1 MKKLFAMVAAAGM
14 LFVTSCAKDA
24 AESYAE
30 GNDGVVTFTLA
41 LENGAG
47 TRTVSDG
54 QSAKDLYYAVYN
66 VSAGVFVPGYTLTT
80 EANTFVDKETTV
92 TFRLVKGQTYKAV
105 FWAQSADAEAF
116 TLEQTANDITMTF
129 DYEGVKNN
137 NEALDAFFAA
147 YDFTLSQS
155 GLNQTI
161 TLHRPFAQINLAT
174 TKEDYD
180 AAVNQGFT
188 PATSEVVLTNA
199 ATTLSLF
206 DGSVTGETEAT
217 FAMNDI
223 IDEQLTGVD
232 ADGDGVAE
240 EYQYLSMCYV
250 LVPQEKTTLGEL
262 SFTVRAEE
270 TTAVDVV
277 VSDGLNSVPVQR
289 NWRTNIV
296 GNILLATADF
306 TIIIDE
312 QFDGDYNNWYDDDE
326 WTATLPAG
334 VEYDTDTQTITI
346 SNVEGLKWLSD
357 ATNGVYEQGLYPEL
371 DPNNKI
377 TNDYAFKKYVLAEGT
392 YDLSAYNP
400 WTPIKM
406 AGYDEFDGQNA
417 VIENLTVRATEG
429 NGAAFINGFTS
440 TVSNLTIKNV
450 DIESNYNAAA
460 VVCASYASVYNCH
473 VDGGTITSTPWEKS
487 NGVYDDGNNVGG
499 IVPFWNGDA
508 HGHTIEGCS
517 VKNLTIK
524 AFRKVGGIIGFD
536 AVTSGTLNTV
546 KNCTVENVTVIADML
561 ETRYDG
567 YAGRVPDAGKIVG
580 NESNGAATQEL
591 STNTADENTT
601 VEVWS
606 LTVSTKE
613 ALGGIAKA
621 VANGNTFKGQTITLT
636 EDIDLDGVE
645 WTPIGSSSNKFQGVF
660 DGGGKTISNLYV
672 NRPANS
678 YSGLF
683 GYATEGEIK
692 NVVIENATVIGYN
705 AVGIIAGCPYTA
717 KVSDITIKGKIKVEG
732 GGYVGG
738 ALGYNTYGALTNIKI
753 EAEEGSYVKAIS
765 IENGKRYRTY
775 VGGIVGFP
783 GEGNRTHSGLVS
795 NIDVYGDVQD
805 IGGITGIAHYGNTFE
820 NCTCSGNVYVTEATS
835 NNGGSIK
842 EIGGIAGVWNNG
854 GNVTFKNCKFTGT
867 LNSNLEPAEGWD
879 AWREKHKITGDA
891 YSASGTG
898 ILTIDD
904 VDVTADHK

>member
-137 NEALDAFFAA
+137 NEALDAFFAV

-174 TKEDYD
+174 KKEDYD

-270 TTAVDVV
+270 ATAVDVV

-312 QFDGDYNNWYDDDE
+312 QFDGDYNNWYDDGE
-326 WTATLPAG
+326 WTEMPAG
-334 VEYDTDTQTITI
+334 VEYDKENNSVKI
-346 SNVEGLKWLSD
+346 STVAGLEWVSKV
-357 ATNGVYEQGLYPEL
+357 TNGVIDLGAPYFMGNHPGQHYFKTVEL
-371 DPNNKI
+371 EENAEFDMTGITWQPLILSLSGDQRGTFKGNNATIKNLTVTATERGSAGFLHAFASDVSDLNLDNIKVYSNYKAGALAGEAQAAKI
-377 TNDYAFKKYVLAEGT
+377 TNVHITNAYVE
-392 YDLSAYNP
+392 
-400 WTPIKM
+400 
-406 AGYDEFDGQNA
+406 
-417 VIENLTVRATEG
+417 
-429 NGAAFINGFTS
+429 
-440 TVSNLTIKNV
+440 
-450 DIESNYNAAA
+450 
-460 VVCASYASVYNCH
+460 
-473 VDGGTITSTPWEKS
+473 STPWL
-487 NGVYDDGNNVGG
+487 NDGKYEDANNVGG
-499 IVPFWNGDA
+499 IVGFGE
-508 HGHTIEGCS
+508 GVSIEGCS
-517 VKNLTIK
+517 IENSEVYGYRVVGGIAGHAYNATIKNNELTNVKVVANMIISGTYNGTANEDEIAHDVYGRKNEGTTLDANTTTEVTVIIKRVTAQGFEITSLDDLKAIADLGASAYQGKTITFPKDAEIDLAGAHIEPVKFWSPEKPVNIDFNGTTLKNVQLSSGTASYDSSIFSTVTANISNLTIDGLEASAK
-524 AFRKVGGIIGFD
+524 GRFTGVVGNLYGTLTNVHVKNAKMTTTDGRIAVLVGIHNGGKLIGCSVEDSEITGKWSVGGMVGASNETVGIQYSDCHVKNVHVVNTKGFGGVYD
-536 AVTSGTLNTV
+536 FMAGAITGNINISGIV
-546 KNCTVENVTVIADML
+546 FENCTVEGCTV
-561 ETRYDG
+561 
-567 YAGRVPDAGKIVG
+567 
-580 NESNGAATQEL
+580 NGEPT
-591 STNTADENTT
+591 DKPI
-601 VEVWS
+601 WH
-606 LTVSTKE
+606 
-613 ALGGIAKA
+613 
-621 VANGNTFKGQTITLT
+621 TFT
-636 EDIDLDGVE
+636 
-645 WTPIGSSSNKFQGVF
+645 
-660 DGGGKTISNLYV
+660 
-672 NRPANS
+672 S
-678 YSGLF
+678 Y
-683 GYATEGEIK
+683 
-692 NVVIENATVIGYN
+692 
-705 AVGIIAGCPYTA
+705 
-717 KVSDITIKGKIKVEG
+717 
-732 GGYVGG
+732 
-738 ALGYNTYGALTNIKI
+738 
-753 EAEEGSYVKAIS
+753 
-765 IENGKRYRTY
+765 
-775 VGGIVGFP
+775 
-783 GEGNRTHSGLVS
+783 
-795 NIDVYGDVQD
+795 
-805 IGGITGIAHYGNTFE
+805 
-820 NCTCSGNVYVTEATS
+820 
-835 NNGGSIK
+835 
-842 EIGGIAGVWNNG
+842 VWNNET
-854 GNVTFKNCKFTGT
+854 V
-867 LNSNLEPAEGWD
+867 EPD
-879 AWREKHKITGDA
+879 
-891 YSASGTG
+891 
-898 ILTIDD
+898 ID
-904 VDVTADHK
+904 TNGKLL